1 MNKTIINYF
10 WKYTHIQ
17 VVFLVIFTGFL
28 FVFDLGNRD
37 LWAPDEPRYAQVARE
52 MLENKN
58 FILPH
63 LNGEVYPDKPPLLF
77 WLIDLFSIPFKT
89 VTEFSARLPSALA

>member
-77 WLIDLFSIPFKT
+77 WLIDLFPYHLK
-89 VTEFSARLPSALA
+89 R